1 MYSNK
6 GELLAVDFYLN
17 TWIKWVEM
25 EKVFINALSFSNM
38 NVIDKL
44 LHKFEPQGETC
55 IWLLEESHMAVH
67 TYPEKKYFAIDIFTC
82 GAEGKP
88 MDTISY
94 LTKKL
99 PVNKYFVNKVIRGVM
114 K

>member
-67 TYPEKKYFAIDIFTC
+67 TYPEKKYFAIDIFTFSLILI
-82 GAEGKP
+82 KRLLNNIFP
-88 MDTISY
+88 TLSY
-94 LTKKL
+94 RK
-99 PVNKYFVNKVIRGVM
+99 
-114 K
+114 